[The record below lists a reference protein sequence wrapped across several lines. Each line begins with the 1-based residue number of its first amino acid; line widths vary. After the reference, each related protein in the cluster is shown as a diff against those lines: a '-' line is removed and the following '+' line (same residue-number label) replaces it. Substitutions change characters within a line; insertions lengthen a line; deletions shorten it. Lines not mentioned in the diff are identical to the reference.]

1 MGTTTQDKRLSGNII
16 LVGMMGAGKTTVGK
30 LLAKQ
35 FGKTFIDSDEEIQ
48 RRTGVTIPHIFDVE
62 GEAGFRVR
70 ESGVIQELLK
80 QDNIVLATG
89 GGAILSEQNR
99 PMMRQ
104 NGIVVYLKSSVYDLW
119 QRTRHDHNRPLLQT
133 DNPRAKLQEL
143 HDLRDPL
150 YTETADIIIHTG
162 KQSVQILLTRLQQ
175 KLEEMARA
183 TGTGNE
189 EHMQTLN
196 VGLAERSYLIHIGS
210 ELLNRVELLLP
221 HIPHKR
227 AVIVSNTTV
236 APLYLKQISEGLSS
250 NGVQVQSII
259 LPDGEQYKC
268 GESLNTIYD
277 ALLSARC
284 ERSTPLI
291 ALGGGVI
298 GDITGY
304 AAATYLRGVPFIQLP
319 TTLLSQVDSSVGGK
333 TGINHPLGKNMIG
346 AFYQPSVVLAD
357 TATLNTLPD
366 KELRA
371 GLAEVI
377 KYGLIRD
384 LPFLEWLEENIEKLL
399 ARDTPALQYAI
410 ARSCQNKAEVVGADE
425 RESGERALLNLGH
438 TFGHAIEN
446 GMGYGVWLHGEGV
459 AAGTIM
465 ATDLS
470 HRLGWL
476 TAEDVLRVR
485 KLFERAGLPVVAP
498 RMGVEKYMQLMG
510 LDKKVA
516 DGKIRFVLLKSLGH
530 AVMTGDVPQI
540 LLEQTLEACS
550 A

>member
-1 MGTTTQDKRLSGNII
+1 MATTTQDKRVSGNII

-70 ESGVIQELLK
+70 ESGVIQDLLK

-89 GGAILSEQNR
+89 GGAILSAQNR
-99 PMMRQ
+99 PMMKQ
-104 NGIVVYLKSSVYDLW
+104 NGIVIYLKSSVYDLW

-175 KLEEMARA
+175 KLEELAHE
-183 TGTGNE
+183 TKTGNE
-189 EHMQTLN
+189 EPMQTLS

-210 ELLNRVELLLP
+210 GLLKHVELLLP

-227 AVIVSNTTV
+227 AVVVSNTTV
-236 APLYLKQISEGLSS
+236 APLYLEKLNEGLSA
-250 NGVQVQSII
+250 NGVHVQAII
-259 LPDGEQYKC
+259 LPDGEQYKI
-268 GESLNTIYD
+268 GESLNHIYD
-277 ALLSARC
+277 ELLTAHC

-304 AAATYLRGVPFIQLP
+304 AAATYLRGVPFIQIP

-346 AFYQPSVVLAD
+346 AFYQPGVVLAD
-357 TATLNTLPD
+357 TDTLNTLPD
-366 KELRA
+366 KELHA

-384 LPFLEWLEENIEKLL
+384 LPFLEWLEANIEKLL
-399 ARDTPALQYAI
+399 TRDMTALQYAI
-410 ARSCQNKAEVVGADE
+410 ARSCQNKADVVGADE

-446 GMGYGVWLHGEGV
+446 GMGYGAWLHGEGV

-465 ATDLS
+465 AADLS

-476 TAEDVLRVR
+476 NGEDVERVR
-485 KLFERAGLPVVAP
+485 KLFGRAGLPVIGP
-498 RMGVEKYMQLMG
+498 RLGTEKYMQLMG

-530 AVMTGDVPQI
+530 AVITSDVPQP
-540 LLEQTLEACS
+540 LLDQTLEACS